1 MRGPEKA
8 APYYNC
14 ASSLL
19 KPKLGFGPVAHA
31 SREDEDSEEIACTE
45 HIITIFII

>member
-1 MRGPEKA
+1 MRGPEKH
-8 APYYNC
+8 APDYNC

-19 KPKLGFGPVAHA
+19 KPKLGLGPVSHA